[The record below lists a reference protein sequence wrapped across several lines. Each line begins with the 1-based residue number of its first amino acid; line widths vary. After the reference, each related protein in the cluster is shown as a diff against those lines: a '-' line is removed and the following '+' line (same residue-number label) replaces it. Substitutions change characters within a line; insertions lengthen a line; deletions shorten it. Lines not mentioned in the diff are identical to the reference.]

1 MQKSEKNAKM
11 WKIEKKTQ
19 CASSKTPLNYS
30 TGVKSLLDGRV
41 KTELCNYV
49 QGGVCTFFSKF
60 WKTKIKIHFIKVKN
74 VKKCEKMW
82 KNVKNREKNTVLEQ

>member
-1 MQKSEKNAKM
+1 MLKKCVKM
-11 WKIEKKTQ
+11 CKIEKKTQ
-19 CASSKTPLNYS
+19 CSSSKTPLDYS

-60 WKTKIKIHFIKVKN
+60 WETKIKIHFIKVKN
-74 VKKCEKMW
+74 VKKCEKLW
-82 KNVKNREKNTVLEQ
+82 KNVKNREKNTLLEQ

>member
-1 MQKSEKNAKM
+1 MLKKCVKM
-11 WKIEKKTQ
+11 CKIEKKTQ
-19 CASSKTPLNYS
+19 CSSSKTPLDYS

-60 WKTKIKIHFIKVKN
+60 
-74 VKKCEKMW
+74 
-82 KNVKNREKNTVLEQ
+82 

>member
-1 MQKSEKNAKM
+1 MKIKIHFIKVKNVKKCEKM
-11 WKIEKKTQ
+11 WKNVKKGEKMCKIEKKTQ
-19 CASSKTPLNYS
+19 CSSSKTPPHYS

-60 WKTKIKIHFIKVKN
+60 WKTKIKIHFIIIIK
-74 VKKCEKMW
+74 
-82 KNVKNREKNTVLEQ
+82 LL